1 MLTLWPP
8 RGTADRKYQPMKKL
22 HEGKCAKGFLLSI
35 RRSNRFARNRPFI
48 SSARVAAISI
58 CCFFCWNLSASRESS
73 FFFLIFGSILWRKG
87 NAYASLKRLREENKK
102 RRILGRVS
110 RIKNEFRLFRP
121 SFILCKFARARSVTN
136 NCLPR
141 FSIV

>member
-1 MLTLWPP
+1 MA
-8 RGTADRKYQPMKKL
+8 TARNRRPEIPTDEEIAR
-22 HEGKCAKGFLLSI
+22 CAKGFLLSI